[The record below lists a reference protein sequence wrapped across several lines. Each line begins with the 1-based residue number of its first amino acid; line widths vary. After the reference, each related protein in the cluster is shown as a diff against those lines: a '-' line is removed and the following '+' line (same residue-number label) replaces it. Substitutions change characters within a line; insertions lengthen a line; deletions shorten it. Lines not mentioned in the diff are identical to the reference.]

1 MEQTDIIDLLLQEK
15 DNILKEIDIE
25 MAHKKSEKNM
35 MGPNEKQES
44 NTEKRYQEDNL
55 YYSWRKRK

>member
-25 MAHKKSEKNM
+25 MAHKKSEKSL
-35 MGPNEKQES
+35 MGPN
-44 NTEKRYQEDNL
+44 
-55 YYSWRKRK
+55 